1 MTERGAAGFNSWVPS
16 TVSGDET
23 TEPRNQMAT
32 PYLPASDANFSI
44 WLGNFSTKLT
54 AAPALYG
61 LIAGDA
67 TAVAGVTTTFNA
79 AYLAATTPATRTP
92 VTVAA
97 KDAARSA
104 AEAMV
109 RPYAS
114 RISVNP
120 AVTDPNKIAIG
131 VTVRN
136 TTPTPIPPPTTAP
149 TLDLASAISG
159 VQTLNFKEPGAV
171 GKSKPYGVI
180 GVQLFA
186 SVGTV
191 FATDPDQA
199 TYIGVVTKSPSVQTF
214 APADIGKKVTWFA
227 RWVTRSGPGGQ
238 AQTGPWSDPLNLII
252 M

>member
-1 MTERGAAGFNSWVPS
+1 
-16 TVSGDET
+16 
-23 TEPRNQMAT
+23 MAN
-32 PYLPASDANFSI
+32 PYLPASDANFND
-44 WLGNFSTKLT
+44 WLLNFNTKLT
-54 AAPALYG
+54 ASPTTYG

-67 TAVAGVTTTFNA
+67 TAVAGVTTTWSA
-79 AYLAATTPATRTP
+79 AYLAATSPATRTP
-92 VTVAA
+92 VTIAA

-120 AVTDPNKIAIG
+120 AVTSPNKIAIG
-131 VTVRN
+131 VTVRS
-136 TTPTPIPPPTTAP
+136 TTPTPIPQPTTAP
-149 TLDLASAISG
+149 TLDLKGAISG
-159 VQTLNFKEPGAV
+159 VQTLNFKAPGAV
-171 GKSKPYGVI
+171 GKAKPYGVV

-199 TYIGVVTKSPSVQTF
+199 VYIGVATKSPSVQTF

-227 RWVTRSGPGGQ
+227 RWVTRSGPGGI
-238 AQTGPWSDPLNLII
+238 AQTGPWSDALNLII